1 MGNMSEVD
9 AKLKASS
16 GLLVNDCCT
25 FKIGRSSDQLVLRFQ
40 DGTEFGHLN
49 IHTSKA
55 LNELFDRP
63 EIQFEALGPTRT
75 ILEAIGRSTKA
86 ADAVVRVNINVY
98 GSEEASK
105 DVGRHLSEK
114 KVYLQRPDHQPP
126 GSLYDNPHVLKF
138 PDMQS
143 SSLEYQIEAAP
154 GRVLT
159 SNDSEN
165 FRKVVSNVYAS
176 LTRGSKLN
184 RVEGDDRV
192 ETRLLP

>member
-1 MGNMSEVD
+1 VGNMLEVD
-9 AKLKASS
+9 AKLKASTGS
-16 GLLVNDCCT
+16 LVNDCCT
-25 FKIGRSSDQLVLRFQ
+25 FNIGKSSEQLVLRFQ

-49 IHTSKA
+49 THTSKA
-55 LNELFDRP
+55 LNELFDQP
-63 EIQFEALGPTRT
+63 EIEFEAFGATRT

-86 ADAVVRVNINVY
+86 TDAVVRVNINVY
-98 GSEEASK
+98 GSKEAGK
-105 DVGRHLSEK
+105 DVGRHLSEN
-114 KVYLQRPDHQPP
+114 KVYLQRPDLQRP
-126 GSLYDNPHVLKF
+126 GSLYDNPHFLKF

-143 SSLEYQIEAAP
+143 SSFEYQTETAP

-176 LTRGSKLN
+176 LTRGAKLN

-192 ETRLLP
+192 KTPLLS